1 MVVAPSQDPRLD
13 RMILNARNST
23 TRMLRGNGHRVSVI
37 DLTGFD
43 AALSTAERRAYMSA
57 TPLIAPITESHA
69 ELVLSSDALIVV
81 YASRMST
88 LPAVMKGW
96 LDRTLVPGVS
106 FALDDAGHVQRGLT
120 RLDDLV
126 GIAVY
131 DESWRTTK
139 RHRDAGR
146 RIIMRNVRSCGRLG
160 LRTSWLPL
168 YQAQSVDVTRLQRF
182 SDRIERRM
190 AKL

>member
-1 MVVAPSQDPRLD
+1 MLRDAQK
-13 RMILNARNST
+13 ST
-23 TRMLRGNGHRVSVI
+23 TRVLSGNGHLVSVI
-37 DLTGFD
+37 DLSGFD
-43 AALSTAERRAYMSA
+43 AALSTAERRAYMTA

-69 ELVLSSDALIVV
+69 ELVLSSDGLIVI
-81 YASRMST
+81 YASEMST
-88 LPAVMKGW
+88 LPPVLKGW

-106 FALDDAGHVQRGLT
+106 FALDDAGHVHRGLT

-131 DESWRTTK
+131 DEDWRTTK

-160 LRTSWLPL
+160 LSTSWLPL
-168 YQAQSVDVTRLQRF
+168 YQAQSVDVTRRQRF
-182 SDRIERRM
+182 ADRIERRM